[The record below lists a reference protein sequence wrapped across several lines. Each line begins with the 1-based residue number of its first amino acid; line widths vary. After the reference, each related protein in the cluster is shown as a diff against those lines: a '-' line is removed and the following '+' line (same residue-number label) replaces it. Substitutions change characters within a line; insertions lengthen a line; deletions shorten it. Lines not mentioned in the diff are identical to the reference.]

1 MTKKYYFA
9 SDFHLGAPNAAESF
23 EREKKIVAWL
33 DEIKHDI
40 EELFILGDV
49 FDFWFEFKSVVPRG
63 YVRLL
68 GKLAEISDS
77 GVPIHWFIG
86 NHDMW
91 IFDYIP
97 KELNVT
103 MHREPIRRTLEG
115 KTFYIGH
122 GDGLGPGDHGYKFL
136 KKIFR
141 ARSMQWLFARFH
153 PNFGIG
159 LANFFS
165 SVSRK
170 SSHENDKEFL
180 GKENEWLAIYSEEL
194 DAAQKT
200 DYYIFGHRHLPMI
213 LKLSGGGKYVNIGD
227 WITNFTFGVYDGNEF
242 ELRAYHASPTI
253 YSNTGVNQ

>member
-1 MTKKYYFA
+1 MAKKYYFA
-9 SDFHLGAPNAAESF
+9 SDFHLGAPNALESAL
-23 EREKKIVAWL
+23 REKRIVAWL
-33 DEIKHDI
+33 DSIKNDV

-49 FDFWFEFKSVVPRG
+49 FDFWFEFKTVVPRG

-97 KELNVT
+97 SELKIT
-103 MHREPIRRTLEG
+103 MHRKPIRKTMLG

-122 GDGLGPGDHGYKFL
+122 GDGLGPGDNGYKFL

-141 ARSMQWLFARFH
+141 APALQWVFARFH

-159 LANFFS
+159 LANYFS
-165 SVSRK
+165 SISRK
-170 SSHENDKEFL
+170 SGHEKDKVFL

-194 DAAQKT
+194 DYLQPT
-200 DYYIFGHRHLPMI
+200 DFYIFGHRHLPMM
-213 LKLSGGGKYVNIGD
+213 LQLRAGGKYVNLGD
-227 WITNFTFGVYDGNEF
+227 WITNFTYGVFDGQEF
-242 ELRAYHASPTI
+242 KLLPYGSTPTI
-253 YSNTGVNQ
+253 YSNIPVSR